1 MQLAYEV
8 FSSLDQEKAQKNDV
22 LAGPH
27 VVLGIIEP
35 PQPNFIVTNIYIS

>member
-8 FSSLDQEKAQKNDV
+8 FSSLDEEKAQKNDV
-22 LAGPH
+22 APEPH

-35 PQPNFIVTNIYIS
+35 PQPNFIVTNTYIS